1 MTVVVLVPLLALAAV
16 DGSVP
21 DAGSSVRGV
30 ADAGPRWDGG
40 YDQKVPASWTL
51 SAKLEKG
58 SATRVALVKELTA
71 KTGGAGETPLTA
83 EEAEAL
89 FDDPRAQLVYGD
101 KTVSIVAPSM
111 VTRHRQEHLD
121 LMKLFLKAERVE
133 AGKAFRSQYA
143 EKLEATEKK
152 TGVDRDVIIGILM
165 WESKLG
171 TITGDYRAFNVFTSQ
186 AFFIDEASAVALSS
200 ADEKKKA
207 SPAAQAKRVESIRN
221 RARANLLALLRQC
234 KTRGIDALEVKGSW
248 AGALGFPQF
257 MPASLRWADDG
268 NGDGQIDLFNMEDSI
283 ASIGRY
289 LQAHGF
295 KEDRTKAVWGY
306 NHEDAYVQG
315 VLAFADA
322 LKGPGD
328 GGLPVRGGDA
338 SKGSSDGGAP
348 VRGDAL
354 KAAPDG
360 GVASP
365 GGR

>member
-1 MTVVVLVPLLALAAV
+1 MTVVLVVPLLALAAV

-21 DAGSSVRGV
+21 DAGGAP
-30 ADAGPRWDGG
+30 ADGGPARVDGGTWDGG
-40 YDQKVPASWTL
+40 FSAAVPASWTL
-51 SAKLEKG
+51 SAKLASG
-58 SATRVALVKELTA
+58 SPARAALVKDLTA
-71 KTGGAGETPLTA
+71 KGGGVGETPLSA
-83 EEAEAL
+83 EEAQAL
-89 FDDPRAQLVYGD
+89 LDDPRAQLVYGD

-111 VTRHRQEHLD
+111 VSRHRQEHLD
-121 LMKLFLKAERVE
+121 LMALFLKPERVE
-133 AGKAFRSQYA
+133 AGRAFVKAHA
-143 EKLEATEKK
+143 AKLEEVEKK
-152 TGVDRDVIIGILM
+152 TGVDRNVIVGILM

-186 AFFIDEASAVALSS
+186 AFFIDEASAVALSK

-207 SPAAQAKRVESIRN
+207 SPAAQARRVESIRN

-268 NGDGQIDLFNMEDSI
+268 NGDGQIDLFDMDDSI

-295 KEDRTKAVWGY
+295 KDDRTKAVWGY

-322 LKGPGD
+322 LKP
-328 GGLPVRGGDA
+328 
-338 SKGSSDGGAP
+338 
-348 VRGDAL
+348 
-354 KAAPDG
+354 APDAG
-360 GVASP
+360 SA
-365 GGR
+365 GR

>member
-1 MTVVVLVPLLALAAV
+1 VFLSAAMLCAALAAV

-21 DAGSSVRGV
+21 DAGLAV
-30 ADAGPRWDGG
+30 AAGAQRDAGPAWDGG
-40 YDQKVPASWTL
+40 FEPAVPASWTL
-51 SAKLEKG
+51 SAKLGRG
-58 SATRVALVKELTA
+58 SAARAALVKDLTA
-71 KTGGAGETPLTA
+71 KGGGAGETPLTV

-111 VTRHRQEHLD
+111 VSRHRQEHLD
-121 LMKLFLKAERVE
+121 LMKLFLKPERVE
-133 AGKAFRSQYA
+133 AGKAFATQYA
-143 EKLEATEKK
+143 ARLEATEKK
-152 TGVDRDVIIGILM
+152 TGVDRNVIIGILM

-186 AFFIDEASAVALSS
+186 AFFIDEASAVALSR
-200 ADEKKKA
+200 ADEKKQA
-207 SPAAQAKRVESIRN
+207 SAAAQARRVESIRN
-221 RARANLLALLRQC
+221 RARGNLLALLRQG

-268 NGDGQIDLFNMEDSI
+268 NGDGAIDLFNMDDSI

-289 LQAHGF
+289 LAAHGF
-295 KEDRTKAVWGY
+295 KDDRTKAVWGY

-322 LKGPGD
+322 L
-328 GGLPVRGGDA
+328 R
-338 SKGSSDGGAP
+338 GGAP
-348 VRGDAL
+348 DAG
-354 KAAPDG
+354 K
-360 GVASP
+360 
-365 GGR
+365 

>member
-1 MTVVVLVPLLALAAV
+1 MIPMLVVPLLALATV
-16 DGSVP
+16 DGSVV
-21 DAGSSVRGV
+21 DAGVR
-30 ADAGPRWDGG
+30 DAGVRDAGVVAWDGG
-40 YDQKVPASWTL
+40 FDAKVPASWAL
-51 SAKLEKG
+51 SAKLGKG
-58 SATRVALVKELTA
+58 SALRAALVKDLTA
-71 KTGGAGETPLTA
+71 KGGGAGESALTA

-111 VTRHRQEHLD
+111 VSRHRQEHLD
-121 LMKLFLKAERVE
+121 LMKLFLKPERVE
-133 AGKAFRSQYA
+133 AGRAFAKQYA
-143 EKLEATEKK
+143 EKLAATEKK
-152 TGVDRDVIIGILM
+152 TGVDPNVIIGILM

-186 AFFIDEASAVALSS
+186 AFFIDEASAVALSR
-200 ADEKKKA
+200 ADEKKQA
-207 SPAAQAKRVESIRN
+207 SAAAQAKRVESIRG
-221 RARANLLALLRQC
+221 RARGNLLALLRQC

-283 ASIGRY
+283 ASIGKY

-322 LKGPGD
+322 LKGP
-328 GGLPVRGGDA
+328 V
-338 SKGSSDGGAP
+338 
-348 VRGDAL
+348 
-354 KAAPDG
+354 DG
-360 GVASP
+360 GVPARAAARD
-365 GGR
+365 GG